1 MIKFILRRVLETIP
15 VLLCVAAMT
24 FFMCRLAPGGPFDE
38 DKQVTA
44 EVREL
49 LNKQFNLDQP
59 LHKQF
64 IQYITH
70 LPTLQ
75 SFKYPNRTVGEI
87 ISQKFPVSAKLGFF
101 AMCIALGLGILFG
114 VIASLRPNTYIDYIP
129 SSLAMIGICLPTFVM
144 GPLLILVFSLQL
156 EWFPAFGW
164 GGFDAPQFS
173 VSGIVLHKQFI
184 PYITHI
190 TSDMVLPSVT
200 LGFFYAAY
208 ISRLTRGGMLDILTQ
223 DYIRTAKAK
232 GASGLRVILKHSLR
246 GGLLPVISFMGPAV
260 AGLIAGSF
268 VIETIFNIPGL
279 GQDFVKSAFNRDY
292 TLVLGV
298 VMFYATLIILLNL
311 IVDILQVT
319 LNPKLKF
326 D

>member
-1 MIKFILRRVLETIP
+1 MFKFILRRILETIP

-24 FFMCRLAPGGPFDE
+24 FFMCRLAPGGPFDD
-38 DKQVTA
+38 DKQVTT

-49 LNKQFNLDQP
+49 LNKQFNLDKP
-59 LHKQF
+59 LHEQF
-64 IQYITH
+64 YQYVVN
-70 LPTLQ
+70 LPNLQ
-75 SFKYPNRTVGEI
+75 SFKYPSRTVGDI

-101 AMCIALGLGILFG
+101 AMCVALTLGVLLG
-114 VIASLRPNTYIDYIP
+114 VAASLRPNSFLDYIP
-129 SSLAMIGICLPTFVM
+129 SSLAMMGICLPTFVM
-144 GPLLILVFSLQL
+144 GPILMYIFALKL
-156 EWFPAFGW
+156 DWFPATGW
-164 GGFDAPQFS
+164 GGFDGDAIFS
-173 VSGIVLHKQFI
+173 A
-184 PYITHI
+184 
-190 TSDMVLPSVT
+190 DMVLPSLT
-200 LGFFYAAY
+200 LGLFYAAY

-232 GASGLRVILKHSLR
+232 GASGMRVILIHALR

-298 VMFYATLIILLNL
+298 VMFYATLIIVLNL
-311 IVDILQVT
+311 MVDILQVT

-326 D
+326 DS

>member
-1 MIKFILRRVLETIP
+1 MFVFILRRILETIP

-24 FFMCRLAPGGPFDE
+24 FFMCRLAPGGPFDD

-44 EVREL
+44 EVREQ
-49 LNKQFNLDQP
+49 LNKQFNLDKP
-59 LHKQF
+59 LYVQF
-64 IQYITH
+64 YQYLVN
-70 LPTLQ
+70 LPKLQ
-75 SFKYPNRTVGEI
+75 SFKYPNRTVGDI
-87 ISQKFPVSAKLGFF
+87 IKQKFPVSFKLGFF
-101 AMCIALGLGILFG
+101 AITIALGIGVLFG
-114 VIASLRPNTYIDYIP
+114 AVASLKPNSFIDYIP

-144 GPLLILVFSLQL
+144 GPILMYIFALKLKLL
-156 EWFPAFGW
+156 PATGW
-164 GGFDAPQFS
+164 GGFEGDAIF
-173 VSGIVLHKQFI
+173 HA
-184 PYITHI
+184 
-190 TSDMVLPSVT
+190 DMILPSLT
-200 LGFFYAAY
+200 LGLFYAAY

-232 GASGLRVILKHSLR
+232 GASGLRVIVKHAMR

-279 GQDFVKSAFNRDY
+279 GKDFVQSAFNRDY

-298 VMFYATLIILLNL
+298 VMFYATLIVLLNL
-311 IVDILQVT
+311 VVDILQVT

-326 D
+326 NS

>member
-1 MIKFILRRVLETIP
+1 MFVFILRRILETIP

-24 FFMCRLAPGGPFDE
+24 FFMCRLAPGGPFDD

-44 EVREL
+44 EVREQ
-49 LNKQFNLDQP
+49 LNKQFNLDKP
-59 LHKQF
+59 LYVQF
-64 IQYITH
+64 YQYLVN
-70 LPTLQ
+70 LPKLQ
-75 SFKYPNRTVGEI
+75 SFKYPNRTVGDI
-87 ISQKFPVSAKLGFF
+87 IKQKFPVSFKLGFF
-101 AMCIALGLGILFG
+101 AITIALGIGVLFG
-114 VIASLRPNTYIDYIP
+114 VIASLKPNSSMDYIP

-144 GPLLILVFSLQL
+144 GPILMYIFALKLKLL
-156 EWFPAFGW
+156 PATGW
-164 GGFDAPQFS
+164 GGFDGDAIF
-173 VSGIVLHKQFI
+173 H
-184 PYITHI
+184 T
-190 TSDMVLPSVT
+190 DMILPSLT
-200 LGFFYAAY
+200 LGLFYAAY

-232 GASGLRVILKHSLR
+232 GASGLRVIVKHAMR

-279 GQDFVKSAFNRDY
+279 GKDFVQSAFNRDY

-298 VMFYATLIILLNL
+298 VMFYATLIVLLNL
-311 IVDILQVT
+311 VVDILQVT

-326 D
+326 NS

>member
-1 MIKFILRRVLETIP
+1 MLKFILRRILETVP

-24 FFMCRLAPGGPFDE
+24 FFMCRLAPGGPFDD

-44 EVREL
+44 EVREQ
-49 LNKQFNLDQP
+49 LNKQFNLDKP
-59 LHKQF
+59 LYAQF
-64 IQYITH
+64 YQYLVN
-70 LPTLQ
+70 LPNLQ
-75 SFKYPNRTVGEI
+75 SFKYPSRTVGDI
-87 ISQKFPVSAKLGFF
+87 ISQKFPVSAKLGFL
-101 AMCIALGLGILFG
+101 AMCIALSIGIMFG
-114 VIASLRPNTYIDYIP
+114 VIASLRPNSYIDYMP

-144 GPLLILVFSLQL
+144 GPILIYIFSLKL
-156 EWFPAFGW
+156 KWLPATGW
-164 GGFDAPQFS
+164 GGFDGDVFFS
-173 VSGIVLHKQFI
+173 
-184 PYITHI
+184 
-190 TSDMVLPSVT
+190 SDMILPSLT
-200 LGFFYAAY
+200 LGLFYAAY

-232 GASGLRVILKHSLR
+232 GASALRVLLKHALR

-298 VMFYATLIILLNL
+298 VMFYATLIVILNL
-311 IVDILQVT
+311 IVDILQVS

-326 D
+326 DS

>member
-1 MIKFILRRVLETIP
+1 MFKFILRRILETIP

-24 FFMCRLAPGGPFDE
+24 FFMCRLAPGGPFDD
-38 DKQVTA
+38 DKQVTT

-49 LNKQFNLDQP
+49 LNKQFNLDKP
-59 LHKQF
+59 LHEQF
-64 IQYITH
+64 YQYVVN
-70 LPTLQ
+70 LPNLQ
-75 SFKYPNRTVGEI
+75 SFKYPSRTVGDI

-101 AMCIALGLGILFG
+101 AMCVALTLGVLLG
-114 VIASLRPNTYIDYIP
+114 VVASLRPNSFLDYIP
-129 SSLAMIGICLPTFVM
+129 SSLAMVGSCLPTFVM
-144 GPLLILVFSLQL
+144 GPILMYIFALKL
-156 EWFPAFGW
+156 DWFPATGW
-164 GGFDAPQFS
+164 GGFDGDAIFS
-173 VSGIVLHKQFI
+173 A
-184 PYITHI
+184 
-190 TSDMVLPSVT
+190 DMVLPSLT
-200 LGFFYAAY
+200 LGLFYAAY

-232 GASGLRVILKHSLR
+232 GASGMRVVLIHALR

-298 VMFYATLIILLNL
+298 VMFYATLIIVLNL
-311 IVDILQVT
+311 MVDILQVT

-326 D
+326 DS

>member
-1 MIKFILRRVLETIP
+1 MFKFILRRILETIP

-24 FFMCRLAPGGPFDE
+24 FFMCRLAPGGPFDD
-38 DKQVTA
+38 DKKVTA

-49 LNKQFNLDQP
+49 LAKQFKLDQP
-59 LHKQF
+59 LYKQF
-64 IQYITH
+64 IDYVVN
-70 LPTLQ
+70 LPNLQ
-75 SFKYPNRTVGEI
+75 SFKHPTNTVGGI
-87 ISQKFPVSAKLGFF
+87 IDKKFPVSAKLGFF
-101 AMCIALGLGILFG
+101 AMSIALGLGVLFG

-144 GPLLILVFSLQL
+144 GPLLILVFSLKL
-156 EWFPAFGW
+156 DWFPATGW
-164 GGFDAPQFS
+164 GGFSGDQFFS
-173 VSGIVLHKQFI
+173 
-184 PYITHI
+184 
-190 TSDMVLPSVT
+190 SDMVLPSLT

-232 GASGLRVILKHSLR
+232 GASGLRVILKHALR

-279 GQDFVKSAFNRDY
+279 GQDFVQSAFNRDY

-298 VMFYATLIILLNL
+298 VMFYATLIIVLNL
-311 IVDILQVT
+311 IVDILQVI

>member
-1 MIKFILRRVLETIP
+1 MFVFILRRILETIP

-24 FFMCRLAPGGPFDE
+24 FFMCRLAPGGPFDD

-44 EVREL
+44 EVREQ
-49 LNKQFNLDQP
+49 LNKQFNLDKP
-59 LHKQF
+59 LYVQF
-64 IQYITH
+64 YQYLVN
-70 LPTLQ
+70 LPKLQ
-75 SFKYPNRTVGEI
+75 SFKYPNRTVGDI
-87 ISQKFPVSAKLGFF
+87 IKQKFPVSFKLGFF
-101 AMCIALGLGILFG
+101 AITIALGIGVLFG
-114 VIASLRPNTYIDYIP
+114 VIASLKPNSFIDYIP

-144 GPLLILVFSLQL
+144 GPILMYIFALKLKLL
-156 EWFPAFGW
+156 PATGW
-164 GGFDAPQFS
+164 GGFDGDAIF
-173 VSGIVLHKQFI
+173 HA
-184 PYITHI
+184 
-190 TSDMVLPSVT
+190 DMILPSLT
-200 LGFFYAAY
+200 LGLFYAAY

-232 GASGLRVILKHSLR
+232 GASGLRVIVKHAMR

-279 GQDFVKSAFNRDY
+279 GKDFVQSALNRDY

-298 VMFYATLIILLNL
+298 VMFYATLIVLLNL
-311 IVDILQVT
+311 VVDILQVT

-326 D
+326 NS

>member
-1 MIKFILRRVLETIP
+1 MLKFILRRILETVP

-24 FFMCRLAPGGPFDE
+24 FFMCRLAPGGPFDD

-44 EVREL
+44 EVREQ
-49 LNKQFNLDQP
+49 LNKQFNLDKP
-59 LHKQF
+59 LYAQF
-64 IQYITH
+64 YQYLVN
-70 LPTLQ
+70 LPNLQ
-75 SFKYPNRTVGEI
+75 SFKYPSRTVGDI
-87 ISQKFPVSAKLGFF
+87 ISQKFPVSAKLGFL
-101 AMCIALGLGILFG
+101 AMCIALSIGIMFG
-114 VIASLRPNTYIDYIP
+114 VIASLRPNSYIDYIP

-144 GPLLILVFSLQL
+144 GPILIYIFSLKL
-156 EWFPAFGW
+156 KWLPATGW
-164 GGFDAPQFS
+164 GGFDGDVFLS
-173 VSGIVLHKQFI
+173 
-184 PYITHI
+184 
-190 TSDMVLPSVT
+190 SDMILPSLT
-200 LGFFYAAY
+200 LGLFYAAY

-232 GASGLRVILKHSLR
+232 GASAPRVLLKHALR

-298 VMFYATLIILLNL
+298 VMFYATLIVILNL
-311 IVDILQVT
+311 IVDILQVS

-326 D
+326 DS

>member
-1 MIKFILRRVLETIP
+1 MFVFILRRILETIP

-24 FFMCRLAPGGPFDE
+24 FFMCRLAPGGPFDD

-44 EVREL
+44 EVREQ
-49 LNKQFNLDQP
+49 LNKQFNLDKP
-59 LHKQF
+59 LYVQF
-64 IQYITH
+64 YQYLVN
-70 LPTLQ
+70 LPKLQ
-75 SFKYPNRTVGEI
+75 SFKYPNRTVGDI
-87 ISQKFPVSAKLGFF
+87 IKQKFPVSFKLGFF
-101 AMCIALGLGILFG
+101 AITIALGIGVLFG
-114 VIASLRPNTYIDYIP
+114 VIASLKPDSFIDYIP

-144 GPLLILVFSLQL
+144 GAILMYIFALKLKLL
-156 EWFPAFGW
+156 PATGW
-164 GGFDAPQFS
+164 GGFDGDAIF
-173 VSGIVLHKQFI
+173 HA
-184 PYITHI
+184 
-190 TSDMVLPSVT
+190 DMILPSLT
-200 LGFFYAAY
+200 LGLFYAAY

-232 GASGLRVILKHSLR
+232 GASGLRVIVKHAMR

-279 GQDFVKSAFNRDY
+279 GKDFVQSAFNRDY

-298 VMFYATLIILLNL
+298 VMFYATLIVLLNL
-311 IVDILQVT
+311 VVDILQVT

-326 D
+326 NS

>member
-1 MIKFILRRVLETIP
+1 MFVFILRRILETIP

-24 FFMCRLAPGGPFDE
+24 FFMCRLAPGGPFDD

-44 EVREL
+44 EVREQ
-49 LNKQFNLDQP
+49 LNKQFNLDKA
-59 LHKQF
+59 LYVQF
-64 IQYITH
+64 YQYLVN
-70 LPTLQ
+70 LPKLQ
-75 SFKYPNRTVGEI
+75 SFKYPNRTVGDI
-87 ISQKFPVSAKLGFF
+87 IKQKFPVSFKLGFF
-101 AMCIALGLGILFG
+101 AITIALGIGVLFG
-114 VIASLRPNTYIDYIP
+114 VIASLKPNSFIDYIP

-144 GPLLILVFSLQL
+144 GPILMYIFALKLKLL
-156 EWFPAFGW
+156 PATGW
-164 GGFDAPQFS
+164 GGFDGDAIF
-173 VSGIVLHKQFI
+173 HA
-184 PYITHI
+184 
-190 TSDMVLPSVT
+190 DMILPSLT
-200 LGFFYAAY
+200 LGLFYAAY

-232 GASGLRVILKHSLR
+232 GASGLRVIVKHAMR

-279 GQDFVKSAFNRDY
+279 GKDFVQSAFNRDY

-298 VMFYATLIILLNL
+298 VMFYATLIVLLNL
-311 IVDILQVT
+311 VVDILQVT

-326 D
+326 NS

>member
-1 MIKFILRRVLETIP
+1 MFVFILRRILETIP

-24 FFMCRLAPGGPFDE
+24 FFMCRLAPGGPFDD

-44 EVREL
+44 EVREQ
-49 LNKQFNLDQP
+49 LNKQFNLDKP
-59 LHKQF
+59 LYIQF
-64 IQYITH
+64 YQYLVN
-70 LPTLQ
+70 LPKLQ
-75 SFKYPNRTVGEI
+75 SFKYPNRTVGDI
-87 ISQKFPVSAKLGFF
+87 IKQKFPVSFKLGFF
-101 AMCIALGLGILFG
+101 AITIALGIGVLFG
-114 VIASLRPNTYIDYIP
+114 AVASLKPNSFIDYIP

-144 GPLLILVFSLQL
+144 GPILMYIFALKLKLL
-156 EWFPAFGW
+156 PATGW
-164 GGFDAPQFS
+164 GGFDGDAIF
-173 VSGIVLHKQFI
+173 HA
-184 PYITHI
+184 
-190 TSDMVLPSVT
+190 DMILPSLT
-200 LGFFYAAY
+200 LGLFYAAY

-232 GASGLRVILKHSLR
+232 GASGLHVIIKHAMR

-279 GQDFVKSAFNRDY
+279 GKDFVQSAFNRDY

-298 VMFYATLIILLNL
+298 VMFYATLIVLLNL
-311 IVDILQVT
+311 VVDILQVT

-326 D
+326 NS

>member
-1 MIKFILRRVLETIP
+1 MFVFILRRILETIP

-24 FFMCRLAPGGPFDE
+24 FFMCRLAPGGPFDD

-44 EVREL
+44 EVREQ
-49 LNKQFNLDQP
+49 LNKQFNLDKP
-59 LHKQF
+59 LYVQF
-64 IQYITH
+64 YQYLVN
-70 LPTLQ
+70 LPKLQ
-75 SFKYPNRTVGEI
+75 SFKYPNRTVGDI
-87 ISQKFPVSAKLGFF
+87 IKQKFPVSFKLGFF
-101 AMCIALGLGILFG
+101 AITIALGIGVLFG
-114 VIASLRPNTYIDYIP
+114 VIASLKPNSFNDYFP

-144 GPLLILVFSLQL
+144 GPILMYIFALKLKLL
-156 EWFPAFGW
+156 PATGW
-164 GGFDAPQFS
+164 GGFDGDAIF
-173 VSGIVLHKQFI
+173 HA
-184 PYITHI
+184 
-190 TSDMVLPSVT
+190 DMILPSLT
-200 LGFFYAAY
+200 LGLFYAAY

-232 GASGLRVILKHSLR
+232 GASGLRVIVKHAMR

-279 GQDFVKSAFNRDY
+279 GKDFVQSAFNRDY

-298 VMFYATLIILLNL
+298 VMFYATLIVLLNL
-311 IVDILQVT
+311 VVDILQVT

-326 D
+326 SS

>member
-1 MIKFILRRVLETIP
+1 MFVFILRRILETIP

-24 FFMCRLAPGGPFDE
+24 FFMCRLAPGGPFDD

-44 EVREL
+44 EVREQ
-49 LNKQFNLDQP
+49 LNKQFNLDKP
-59 LHKQF
+59 LYVQF
-64 IQYITH
+64 YQYLVN
-70 LPTLQ
+70 LPKLQ
-75 SFKYPNRTVGEI
+75 SFKYPNRTVGDI
-87 ISQKFPVSAKLGFF
+87 IKQKFPVSFKLGFF
-101 AMCIALGLGILFG
+101 AITIALGIGVLFG
-114 VIASLRPNTYIDYIP
+114 VIASLKPNSFIDYIP

-144 GPLLILVFSLQL
+144 GPILMYIFALKLKLL
-156 EWFPAFGW
+156 PATGW
-164 GGFDAPQFS
+164 GGFDGDAIF
-173 VSGIVLHKQFI
+173 HA
-184 PYITHI
+184 
-190 TSDMVLPSVT
+190 DMILPSLT
-200 LGFFYAAY
+200 LGLFYAAY

-232 GASGLRVILKHSLR
+232 GASGLRVIVKHAMR

-279 GQDFVKSAFNRDY
+279 GKDFVQSAFNRDY

-298 VMFYATLIILLNL
+298 GMFYATLIVLLNL
-311 IVDILQVT
+311 VVDILQVT

-326 D
+326 NS

>member
-1 MIKFILRRVLETIP
+1 MIKFIQRRILETVP

-24 FFMCRLAPGGPFDE
+24 FFMCRLAPGGPFDD

-44 EVREL
+44 EVREQ
-49 LNKQFNLDQP
+49 LNKQFNLDKP
-59 LHKQF
+59 LHVQF
-64 IQYITH
+64 YQYLIN
-70 LPTLQ
+70 LPNLQ
-75 SFKYPNRTVGEI
+75 SFKYPSRTVGDI
-87 ISQKFPVSAKLGFF
+87 ISQKFPVSAKLGFL
-101 AMCIALGLGILFG
+101 AMCIALGIGIMFG
-114 VIASLRPNTYIDYIP
+114 VIASLRPNSYIDYIP

-144 GPLLILVFSLQL
+144 GPILIYIFSLKL
-156 EWFPAFGW
+156 KWLPATGW
-164 GGFDAPQFS
+164 GGFDGDIFFA
-173 VSGIVLHKQFI
+173 
-184 PYITHI
+184 
-190 TSDMVLPSVT
+190 SDMILPSLT
-200 LGFFYAAY
+200 LGLFYAAY

-232 GASGLRVILKHSLR
+232 GASAPRVLMKHALR

-298 VMFYATLIILLNL
+298 VMFYATLIIVLNL

-326 D
+326 ES

>member
-1 MIKFILRRVLETIP
+1 MIKFILRRILETVP

-24 FFMCRLAPGGPFDE
+24 FFMCRLAPGGPFDD

-44 EVREL
+44 EVREQ
-49 LNKQFNLDQP
+49 LNKQFNLDKP
-59 LHKQF
+59 LHVQF
-64 IQYITH
+64 YQYLIN
-70 LPTLQ
+70 LPNLQ
-75 SFKYPNRTVGEI
+75 SFKYPSRTVGDI
-87 ISQKFPVSAKLGFF
+87 ISQKFPVSAKLGFL
-101 AMCIALGLGILFG
+101 AMCIALGIGIMFG
-114 VIASLRPNTYIDYIP
+114 VIASLRPNSYIDYIP

-144 GPLLILVFSLQL
+144 GPILIYIFSLEL
-156 EWFPAFGW
+156 KWLPATGW
-164 GGFDAPQFS
+164 GGFDGDVFFA
-173 VSGIVLHKQFI
+173 
-184 PYITHI
+184 
-190 TSDMVLPSVT
+190 SDMILPSLT
-200 LGFFYAAY
+200 LGLFYAAY

-232 GASGLRVILKHSLR
+232 GASAPRVLMKHALR

-298 VMFYATLIILLNL
+298 VMFYATLIIVLNL

-326 D
+326 ES

>member
-1 MIKFILRRVLETIP
+1 MFVFILRRILETIP

-24 FFMCRLAPGGPFDE
+24 FFMCRLAPGGPFDD

-44 EVREL
+44 EVREQ
-49 LNKQFNLDQP
+49 LNKQFNLDKP
-59 LHKQF
+59 LYVQF
-64 IQYITH
+64 YQYLVN
-70 LPTLQ
+70 LPKLQ
-75 SFKYPNRTVGEI
+75 SFKYPNRTVGDI
-87 ISQKFPVSAKLGFF
+87 IKQKFPVSFKLGFF
-101 AMCIALGLGILFG
+101 AITIALGIGVLFG
-114 VIASLRPNTYIDYIP
+114 VIASLKPNSFMDYIP

-144 GPLLILVFSLQL
+144 GPILMYIFALKLKLL
-156 EWFPAFGW
+156 PATGW
-164 GGFDAPQFS
+164 GGFDGDAIF
-173 VSGIVLHKQFI
+173 H
-184 PYITHI
+184 T
-190 TSDMVLPSVT
+190 DMILPSLT
-200 LGFFYAAY
+200 LGLFYAAY

-232 GASGLRVILKHSLR
+232 GASGLRVIVKHAMR

-279 GQDFVKSAFNRDY
+279 GKDFVQSAFNRDY

-298 VMFYATLIILLNL
+298 VMFYATLIVLLNL
-311 IVDILQVT
+311 VVDILQVT

-326 D
+326 NS

>member
-1 MIKFILRRVLETIP
+1 MLKFILRRILETIP

-49 LNKQFNLDQP
+49 LNKQFNLDEP

-101 AMCIALGLGILFG
+101 AMCIALGLGIFFG
-114 VIASLRPNTYIDYIP
+114 VIASLRPNTYVDYIP

-144 GPLLILVFSLQL
+144 GPLLMLVFSLQL
-156 EWFPAFGW
+156 GWFPATGW
-164 GGFDAPQFS
+164 GGFDGDLFFS
-173 VSGIVLHKQFI
+173 
-184 PYITHI
+184 
-190 TSDMVLPSVT
+190 SDMVLPSVT

-246 GGLLPVISFMGPAV
+246 GGLLPVISFMGPAI

-298 VMFYATLIILLNL
+298 VMFYATLIIVLNL

>member
-1 MIKFILRRVLETIP
+1 MFVFILRRILETIP

-24 FFMCRLAPGGPFDE
+24 FFMCRLAPGGPFDD

-44 EVREL
+44 EVREQ
-49 LNKQFNLDQP
+49 LNKQFNLDKP
-59 LHKQF
+59 LYVQF
-64 IQYITH
+64 YQYLVN
-70 LPTLQ
+70 LPKLQ
-75 SFKYPNRTVGEI
+75 SFKYPNRTVGDI
-87 ISQKFPVSAKLGFF
+87 IKQKFPVSFKLGFF
-101 AMCIALGLGILFG
+101 AITIALGIGVLFG
-114 VIASLRPNTYIDYIP
+114 VIASLKPNSFIDYIP

-144 GPLLILVFSLQL
+144 GPILMYIFALKLKLL
-156 EWFPAFGW
+156 PATGW
-164 GGFDAPQFS
+164 GGFEGDAIF
-173 VSGIVLHKQFI
+173 HA
-184 PYITHI
+184 
-190 TSDMVLPSVT
+190 DMILPSLT
-200 LGFFYAAY
+200 LGLFYAAY

-232 GASGLRVILKHSLR
+232 GASGLRVIVKHAMR

-279 GQDFVKSAFNRDY
+279 GKDFVQSAFNRDY

-298 VMFYATLIILLNL
+298 VMFYATLIVLLNL
-311 IVDILQVT
+311 VVDILQVT

-326 D
+326 NS

>member
-1 MIKFILRRVLETIP
+1 MFVFILRRILETIP

-24 FFMCRLAPGGPFDE
+24 FFMCRLAPGGPFDD

-44 EVREL
+44 EVREQ
-49 LNKQFNLDQP
+49 LNKQFNLDKP
-59 LHKQF
+59 LYVQF
-64 IQYITH
+64 YQYLVN
-70 LPTLQ
+70 LPKLQ
-75 SFKYPNRTVGEI
+75 SFKYPNRTVGDI
-87 ISQKFPVSAKLGFF
+87 IKQKFPVSFKLGFF
-101 AMCIALGLGILFG
+101 AITIALGIGVLFG
-114 VIASLRPNTYIDYIP
+114 VIASLKPNSFIDYIP

-144 GPLLILVFSLQL
+144 GPILMYIFALKLKLL
-156 EWFPAFGW
+156 PATGW
-164 GGFDAPQFS
+164 SGFDGDAIF
-173 VSGIVLHKQFI
+173 HA
-184 PYITHI
+184 
-190 TSDMVLPSVT
+190 DMILPSLT
-200 LGFFYAAY
+200 LGLFYAAY

-232 GASGLRVILKHSLR
+232 GASGLRVIVKHAMR

-279 GQDFVKSAFNRDY
+279 GKDFVQSAFNRDY

-298 VMFYATLIILLNL
+298 VMFYATLIVLLNL
-311 IVDILQVT
+311 VVDILQVT

-326 D
+326 NS

>member
-1 MIKFILRRVLETIP
+1 MLKFILRRILETVP

-24 FFMCRLAPGGPFDE
+24 FFMCRLAPGGPFDD

-44 EVREL
+44 EVREQ
-49 LNKQFNLDQP
+49 LNKQFNLDKP
-59 LHKQF
+59 LYAQF
-64 IQYITH
+64 YQYLVN
-70 LPTLQ
+70 LPNLQ
-75 SFKYPNRTVGEI
+75 SFKYPSRTVGDI
-87 ISQKFPVSAKLGFF
+87 ISQKFPVSAKLGFL
-101 AMCIALGLGILFG
+101 AMCIALSIGIMFG
-114 VIASLRPNTYIDYIP
+114 VIASLRPNSYIDYIP

-144 GPLLILVFSLQL
+144 GPILIYIFSLKL
-156 EWFPAFGW
+156 KWLPATGW
-164 GGFDAPQFS
+164 GGFDGDLFFS
-173 VSGIVLHKQFI
+173 
-184 PYITHI
+184 
-190 TSDMVLPSVT
+190 SDMILPSLT
-200 LGFFYAAY
+200 LGLFYAAY

-232 GASGLRVILKHSLR
+232 GASAPRVLLKHALR

-298 VMFYATLIILLNL
+298 VMFYATLIVILNL
-311 IVDILQVT
+311 IVDILQVS

-326 D
+326 DS

>member
-1 MIKFILRRVLETIP
+1 MP

-24 FFMCRLAPGGPFDE
+24 FFMCRLAPGGPFDD

-44 EVREL
+44 EVREQ
-49 LNKQFNLDQP
+49 LNKQFNLDKP
-59 LHKQF
+59 LYVQF
-64 IQYITH
+64 YQYLVN
-70 LPTLQ
+70 LPKLQ
-75 SFKYPNRTVGEI
+75 SFKYPNRTVGDI
-87 ISQKFPVSAKLGFF
+87 IKQKFPVSFKLGFF
-101 AMCIALGLGILFG
+101 AITIALGIGVLFG
-114 VIASLRPNTYIDYIP
+114 VIASLKPNSFIDYIP

-144 GPLLILVFSLQL
+144 GPILMYIFALKLKLL
-156 EWFPAFGW
+156 PATGW
-164 GGFDAPQFS
+164 GGFDGDAIF
-173 VSGIVLHKQFI
+173 H
-184 PYITHI
+184 
-190 TSDMVLPSVT
+190 SDMILPSLT
-200 LGFFYAAY
+200 LGLFYAAY

-232 GASGLRVILKHSLR
+232 GASGLRVIVKHAMR

-279 GQDFVKSAFNRDY
+279 GKDFVQSAFNRDY

-298 VMFYATLIILLNL
+298 VMFYATLIVLLNL
-311 IVDILQVT
+311 VVDILQVT

-326 D
+326 NS

>member
-1 MIKFILRRVLETIP
+1 
-15 VLLCVAAMT
+15 
-24 FFMCRLAPGGPFDE
+24 
-38 DKQVTA
+38 VTA

-101 AMCIALGLGILFG
+101 AMCIALGLGVLFG

-144 GPLLILVFSLQL
+144 GPLLMLVFSLKL
-156 EWFPAFGW
+156 EWFPATGW
-164 GGFDAPQFS
+164 GGFSGEQF
-173 VSGIVLHKQFI
+173 FA
-184 PYITHI
+184 
-190 TSDMVLPSVT
+190 SDMVLPSVT

-268 VIETIFNIPGL
+268 VIETIFAIPGL

>member
-1 MIKFILRRVLETIP
+1 MIKFILRRILETVP

-24 FFMCRLAPGGPFDE
+24 FFMCRLAPGGPFDD

-44 EVREL
+44 EVREQ
-49 LNKQFNLDQP
+49 LNKQFNLDKP
-59 LHKQF
+59 LYVQF
-64 IQYITH
+64 YQYLIN
-70 LPTLQ
+70 LPNLQ
-75 SFKYPNRTVGEI
+75 SFKYPSRTVGDI
-87 ISQKFPVSAKLGFF
+87 ISQKFPVSAKLGFL
-101 AMCIALGLGILFG
+101 AMCIALGIGIMFG
-114 VIASLRPNTYIDYIP
+114 VIASLRPNSYIDYIH

-144 GPLLILVFSLQL
+144 GPILIYIFSLKL
-156 EWFPAFGW
+156 NWLPATGW
-164 GGFDAPQFS
+164 GGFDGDIFFA
-173 VSGIVLHKQFI
+173 
-184 PYITHI
+184 
-190 TSDMVLPSVT
+190 SDMILPSLT
-200 LGFFYAAY
+200 LGLFYAAY

-232 GASGLRVILKHSLR
+232 GASAPRVLMKHALR

-298 VMFYATLIILLNL
+298 VMFYATLIIVLNL

-326 D
+326 ES

>member
-1 MIKFILRRVLETIP
+1 MIKFILRRILETVP

-24 FFMCRLAPGGPFDE
+24 FFMCRLAPGGPFDD

-44 EVREL
+44 EVREQ
-49 LNKQFNLDQP
+49 LNKQFNLDKP
-59 LHKQF
+59 LHVQF
-64 IQYITH
+64 YQYLIN
-70 LPTLQ
+70 LPNLQ
-75 SFKYPNRTVGEI
+75 SFKYPSRTVGDI
-87 ISQKFPVSAKLGFF
+87 ISQKFPVSAKLGFL
-101 AMCIALGLGILFG
+101 AMCIALCIGIMFG
-114 VIASLRPNTYIDYIP
+114 VIASLRPNSYIDYIP

-144 GPLLILVFSLQL
+144 GPILIYIFSLKL
-156 EWFPAFGW
+156 KWLPATGW
-164 GGFDAPQFS
+164 GGFDGDIFFA
-173 VSGIVLHKQFI
+173 
-184 PYITHI
+184 
-190 TSDMVLPSVT
+190 SDMILPSLT
-200 LGFFYAAY
+200 LGLFYAAY

-232 GASGLRVILKHSLR
+232 GASAPRVLMKHALR

-298 VMFYATLIILLNL
+298 VMFYATLIIVLNL

-326 D
+326 ES

>member
-1 MIKFILRRVLETIP
+1 MFVFILRRILETIP

-24 FFMCRLAPGGPFDE
+24 FFMCRLAPGGPFDD

-44 EVREL
+44 EVREQ
-49 LNKQFNLDQP
+49 LNKQFNLDKP
-59 LHKQF
+59 LYVQF
-64 IQYITH
+64 YQYLVN
-70 LPTLQ
+70 LPKLQ
-75 SFKYPNRTVGEI
+75 SFKYPNRTVGDI
-87 ISQKFPVSAKLGFF
+87 IKQKFPVSFKLGFF
-101 AMCIALGLGILFG
+101 AITIALGIGVLFG
-114 VIASLRPNTYIDYIP
+114 VIASLKPNSFIDYIP

-144 GPLLILVFSLQL
+144 GPILMYIFALKLKLL
-156 EWFPAFGW
+156 PATGW
-164 GGFDAPQFS
+164 GGFDGDAIFQA
-173 VSGIVLHKQFI
+173 
-184 PYITHI
+184 
-190 TSDMVLPSVT
+190 DMILPSLT
-200 LGFFYAAY
+200 LGLFYAAY

-232 GASGLRVILKHSLR
+232 GASGLRVIVKHAMR

-279 GQDFVKSAFNRDY
+279 GKDFVQSAFNRDY

-298 VMFYATLIILLNL
+298 VMFYATLIVLLNL
-311 IVDILQVT
+311 VVDILQVT

-326 D
+326 NS